1 MCFCAHRDLTHRER
15 EREGG
20 DAKAVKQRATL
31 HLQHSGV
38 SKSGLSPVKSLDVG
52 PGVGVLIPDVI
63 NKMATTQPVNAG
75 LGCCN

>member
-1 MCFCAHRDLTHRER
+1 MLLCTQRLNAER
-15 EREGG
+15 EREKGG

-38 SKSGLSPVKSLDVG
+38 SKSGLSPVKSLDVA